1 MSDQAIVDQLERVW
15 TSIADLCSTFTE
27 TEWKTPTDC
36 PHWSVQDHLSH
47 IIGTESR
54 LLGRQPP
61 QHTPQDMSH
70 VKNDIGRSNE
80 VWVDLRRSWPGAR
93 VLEEFRQVTD
103 ERLGVLH
110 GMSEADFSQ
119 ETQTPVGPGT
129 VRLFMQIRIF
139 DCWVHEQD
147 IRRAVGRPG
156 HLEGPVVEHSL
167 DRIVLALPFV
177 VGKKA
182 QAPNSSTVMF
192 EVTGAASRTV
202 PIAVE
207 GGRAKPLTSAPSAPT
222 VRLTMD
228 VETLN
233 CLGCGRWDPNRVLAD
248 NRVQISGD
256 RALGE
261 TIVRQMNFMI

>member
-1 MSDQAIVDQLERVW
+1 MSDQDLVDKLERVW
-15 TSIADLCSTFTE
+15 TSIADLGSTLTE

-36 PHWSVQDHLSH
+36 PHWSVQDHVSH
-47 IIGTESR
+47 IIGTELR
-54 LLGRQPP
+54 LLGKQPP
-61 QHTPQDMSH
+61 EHTPKDMGH
-70 VKNDIGRSNE
+70 VRNDIGKFNE
-80 VWVDLRRSWPGAR
+80 VWVDFRRPWSGAK
-93 VLEEFRQVTD
+93 VLEEFCQVTG
-103 ERLGVLH
+103 ERLRVLR
-110 GMSEADFSQ
+110 GMREADFSK

-182 QAPNSSTVMF
+182 QAPDGSTVLF
-192 EVTGAASRTV
+192 EVTGAAGRTV
-202 PIAVE
+202 PIGVE
-207 GGRAKPLTSAPSAPT
+207 GGRAKALAVAPAAPT
-222 VRLTMD
+222 VRLRMD

-233 CLGCGRWDPNRVLAD
+233 CLGCGRWEPSRVLAD
-248 NRVQISGD
+248 NKVQISGN
-256 RALGE
+256 RTLGE
-261 TIVRQMNFMI
+261 TIIQQMNFMI

>member
-1 MSDQAIVDQLERVW
+1 MSDQEIVDKLERVW

-36 PHWSVQDHLSH
+36 PNWSVQDNVSH

-54 LLGRQPP
+54 LMGRQPP
-61 QHTPQDMSH
+61 EHTPPDMSH
-70 VKNDIGRSNE
+70 VKNDIGKFNE
-80 VWVDLRRSWPGAR
+80 VWVDFRRSWPGSK
-93 VLEEFRQVTD
+93 VLEEFQDITR
-103 ERLGVLH
+103 ERLRVLR

-129 VRLFMQIRIF
+129 VRLFMEIRIF

-147 IRRAVGRPG
+147 IRRAVARPG
-156 HLEGPVVEHSL
+156 HLEGPVVEHSV
-167 DRIVLALPFV
+167 DRIALAMPFV

-182 QAPNSSTVMF
+182 QAPDGTTVVF
-192 EVTGAASRTV
+192 EITPPAGRTLAIGV
-202 PIAVE
+202 Q
-207 GGRAKPLTSAPSAPT
+207 GGRAKSLDASPETPT

-233 CLGCGRWDPNRVLAD
+233 CLGCGRRDPDRVLESGK
-248 NRVQISGD
+248 VQIDGD
-256 RALGE
+256 RGLGE